1 MLPEKFM
8 FASLQPAQLI
18 QLLTEQPWL
27 DNVYVRFSFLVAAL
41 LVPVAISATQKGGR
55 LLVPIPLASEIRD
68 KQKRAEAYCYQARWV
83 LQKGYERCRDK
94 PFGADTMEA
103 GWSPKKVH
111 HDVTRMVSKIS
122 ACLMHSESVSNN
134 NVWLDI
140 TEGYVLEA
148 TTYAQI
154 IKTWPPYLRPLAHW
168 FLPNRHVLSKQW
180 NEAKEVVKGSME
192 RKKAGVTE
200 ATGRPPTLLDY
211 EIEGGAGT
219 GGWDLDKQ
227 VQNQLLLAVAS
238 IHTTSSSIV
247 HCIYDLA
254 ARPQYV
260 PELRE
265 EIKSVL
271 EECNGTFTK
280 EGLAK
285 LHKLD
290 SFMKESQRF
299 NSPDLTTF
307 QRISIKPFTLP
318 DGTFVPANT
327 KMELATCAINQ
338 DERYH
343 KNGTEFDGYRFYRQR
358 EEGKKNVSYTSVSRT
373 SLGWGIGRHACPGRF
388 LADIEIKL
396 IVSEILLNYD
406 IKNPDDMPRHPNKEF
421 EAIVFPDPDAEVM
434 FRAL

>member
-1 MLPEKFM
+1 
-8 FASLQPAQLI
+8 
-18 QLLTEQPWL
+18 
-27 DNVYVRFSFLVAAL
+27 
-41 LVPVAISATQKGGR
+41 
-55 LLVPIPLASEIRD
+55 
-68 KQKRAEAYCYQARWV
+68 
-83 LQKGYERCRDK
+83 
-94 PFGADTMEA
+94 
-103 GWSPKKVH
+103 
-111 HDVTRMVSKIS
+111 MVSKIS

-134 NVWLDI
+134 KVWLDI

-180 NEAKEVVKGSME
+180 NEAKEVVRSSLE

-219 GGWDLDKQ
+219 SGRDLDKQ

-238 IHTTSSSIV
+238 IHTTSSSII

-358 EEGKKNVSYTSVSRT
+358 EEGKKNVSYTSVSQT

-396 IVSEILLNYD
+396 IVSEVLLNYD
-406 IKNPDDMPRHPNKEF
+406 IKNPDDMPRHPNNEF